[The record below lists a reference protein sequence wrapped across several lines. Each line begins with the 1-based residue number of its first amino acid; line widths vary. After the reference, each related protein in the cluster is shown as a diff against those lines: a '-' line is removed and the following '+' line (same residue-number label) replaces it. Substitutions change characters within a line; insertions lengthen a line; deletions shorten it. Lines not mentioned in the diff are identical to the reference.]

1 MTRIYFAH
9 GVRRF
14 DTYLFCA
21 WCRAAAGCG
30 PRGRPPKNL
39 LSLVYGGP
47 LWLSAKKIIIT
58 SLRPLR
64 SLRENKKPASAARGK
79 ASDSRQYMGG
89 VYPHPLCETQC
100 RGGVY
105 PHPPSATKT
114 YSLGC
119 EVSIQRMV
127 SDGCRVRLGRVRGRP
142 KKNLLSLAYGGP
154 LWPSA
159 KKIYDH
165 FFASFAPLR
174 EMKKQRAQPVM
185 CECKTN

>member
-1 MTRIYFAH
+1 MAIRQKFYYHLLTEGLCGHPPQKNYDHFFESFAFFA
-9 GVRRF
+9 RE
-14 DTYLFCA
+14 
-21 WCRAAAGCG
+21 
-30 PRGRPPKNL
+30 
-39 LSLVYGGP
+39 
-47 LWLSAKKIIIT
+47 KKT
-58 SLRPLR
+58 
-64 SLRENKKPASAARGK
+64 ASAARGK

-142 KKNLLSLAYGGP
+142 PKNLLSLVYGGP

-165 FFASFAPLR
+165 FFASYAPLR
-174 EMKKQRAQPVM
+174 EMKKQRVQSVM